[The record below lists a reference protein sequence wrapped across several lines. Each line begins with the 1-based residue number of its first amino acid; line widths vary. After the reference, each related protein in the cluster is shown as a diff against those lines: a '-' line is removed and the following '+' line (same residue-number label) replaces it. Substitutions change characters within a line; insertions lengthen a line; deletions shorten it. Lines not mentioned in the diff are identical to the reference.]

1 MIKNTIDNVIENR
14 IEDLKSELTIS
25 KADNKKLKFKLENY
39 AIELKE
45 RVWNL
50 IDSTINFKINDFVTM
65 DFEDT
70 EEKSLADY

>member
-50 IDSTINFKINDFVTM
+50 LDSTINFKINDFVTM

>member
-50 IDSTINFKINDFVTM
+50 IDSNINFKINDFVTM